1 MDRQSDPARGA
12 GAVGL
17 FYSDSEG
24 EGQHAHSSP
33 AFSFS
38 VSLLSP
44 SLIVPS

>member
-24 EGQHAHSSP
+24 GRSACS
-33 AFSFS
+33 
-38 VSLLSP
+38 
-44 SLIVPS
+44 